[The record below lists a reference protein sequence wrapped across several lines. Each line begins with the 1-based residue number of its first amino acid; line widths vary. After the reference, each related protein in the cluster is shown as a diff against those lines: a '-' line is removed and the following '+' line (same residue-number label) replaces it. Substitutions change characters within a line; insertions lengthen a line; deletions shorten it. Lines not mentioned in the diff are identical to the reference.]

1 MQLMLFDEII
11 SLCCYQDA
19 HIWKI
24 ASRQLLRRIPA
35 KKYTVIVPDQDVDYF
50 LQISPAQYFIEPQSK
65 YARPFEAKI
74 SQITSLKISNP
85 NWYIQQFIKLA
96 AIESRPDDAV
106 ILLWDGDTVPLKPLQ
121 FDAGGQKLHYYLGSE
136 FHVPYFDTV
145 NKLLGLSKVVEQSF
159 IAQCFP
165 IKVFWFRQFCQTIE
179 QKFGQPWGEAL
190 IKAINFTIPNSF
202 SEYETLGTFIAHH
215 YPNEIE
221 LSQQPWHRL
230 GHSLIGDIDLMH
242 TTIARIKLAP
252 FDYVSFEKWDRL
264 KPYLLKVRIPL
275 IFYRYLKP
283 AIKSVFKAQPFKSM
297 IDQIL
302 MARGIIKITEGSGI
316 FSCCTVRLEKILEHF
331 NHFHKTPFLVDSSE
345 QFSDY
350 KSENEDVSSELFAV
364 NNEIHIT
371 WSGRP
376 LHITNSLDEQQFSSY
391 ANLNF
396 NDVNP
401 FIKKYFSPTAIIK
414 NVMNNLAHCSHFD
427 PENTCVIR
435 FRGTDKELETI
446 QPSYEEM
453 LRKALALKA
462 SHPNLRFAVQ
472 TDESKFRQYIFDA
485 LGGACFLVEHAEQNN
500 YRSSHNYINFYAS
513 ILLLSKSKF
522 IITTSG
528 NGELWMMLF
537 RGHTKG
543 VSQYLRHKQFI
554 YSKLNPSFS
563 SGQISFWLEH

>member
-1 MQLMLFDEII
+1 MPFDEII
-11 SLCCYQDA
+11 SLCCKQDA
-19 HIWKI
+19 RIWKI

-35 KKYTVIVPDQDVDYF
+35 KKYTLIVPDKDIDYF
-50 LQISPAQYFIEPQSK
+50 RQISPAQYFIEPQYK
-65 YARPFEAKI
+65 YARPFEIKM
-74 SQITSLKISNP
+74 SQLTSHKATNQ

-96 AIESRPDDAV
+96 AIESRPDDAI

-121 FDAGGQKLHYYLGSE
+121 FDAGGQKLYYYLGSE
-136 FHVPYFDTV
+136 FHVPYFDTI
-145 NKLLGLSKVVEQSF
+145 NKLFGLSKVVEKSF

-165 IKVFWFRQFCQTIE
+165 IKVLWFRHFCQSIE
-179 QKFGQPWGEAL
+179 QKFGQPWGETL
-190 IKAINFTIPNSF
+190 IKSINFAIPNSF

-215 YPNEIE
+215 YPNEIK

-264 KPYLLKVRIPL
+264 KPHLLKVCIPL
-275 IFYRYLKP
+275 IFHRHLKR
-283 AIKSVFKAQPFKSM
+283 AINSIFKVQPFNYI
-297 IDQIL
+297 IDQIR
-302 MARGIIKITEGSGI
+302 MIRGIIKITNGSGI
-316 FSCCTVRLEKILEHF
+316 FSCCTVRLEKILEYF
-331 NHFHKTPFLVDSSE
+331 NHLHKTPFLVDSSE

-350 KSENEDVSSELFAV
+350 KNEDEDVSSELFAV
-364 NNEIHIT
+364 NNEIHIS

-396 NDVNP
+396 NDINP
-401 FIKKYFSPTAIIK
+401 FIKKYFSPTALIK
-414 NVMNNLAHCSHFD
+414 NAMNNLAHCSHFD

-485 LGGACFLVEHAEQNN
+485 LGDACFLVEHAEQNN
-500 YRSSHNYINFYAS
+500 YRSSQNYINFYAS

-537 RGHTKG
+537 RGHTNG

-563 SGQISFWLEH
+563 SAQISFWLEH